1 MTFVH
6 YNDKIVNTHDIS
18 TVIIDELVEKGHIV
32 VKRIGFTEEVVKGPE
47 AVNLVMRLCPDALE
61 GKRMKFIRN
70 SWAIHNLIG
79 HPLMQIFSWLGLPKL
94 GIKIHDGTV
103 PNPITK

>member
-18 TVIIDELVEKGHIV
+18 TVSFEKLVSEGYIV
-32 VKRIGFTEEVVKGPE
+32 VKRIGFAEEVVKGPE
-47 AVNLVMRLCPDALE
+47 AFNVVMELCPAALE
-61 GKRMKFIRN
+61 GQQAQYQRHA
-70 SWAIHNLIG
+70 WAIHNLIG
-79 HPLMQIFSWLGLPKL
+79 HPLMQIFSWLHLTPLGL
-94 GIKIHDGTV
+94 KIHDMTV